1 MVNALKYYV
10 CLPILILGF
19 QVALDGQEGLSYQ
32 ATMISNP
39 SLAGSQGDGIARLS
53 YVNLYPGNNY
63 NFHSVMLSYDSYFP
77 ELHGGAGIHIADEY
91 LGGIVNNLRGG
102 FCYSYYLQAGKD
114 IFIAGGLSASFIHLG
129 YDFTNGVL
137 PDQIDPLRGAV
148 LPPGETL
155 AERGRTVLDLAAGFL
170 FFSGKYFGGFSVN
183 HLAEPDP
190 SGSEYAGGKLKRA
203 ILIHGA
209 ADFNISS
216 GKGLSLIPMAAVE
229 MASGLLRASAGVSL
243 ESKFLSVNAIIL
255 SGSEENIDLQAGF
268 SISAG
273 DLMFFYNYRF
283 NMISGENL
291 LPFSLLHHTG
301 IAFSLN
307 TVDKRKAA
315 KTINFPKL

>member
-1 MVNALKYYV
+1 MVNSLKYYA
-10 CLPILILGF
+10 CLPVFILAF
-19 QVALDGQEGLSYQ
+19 QFALEGQEGLSYQ
-32 ATMISNP
+32 ATLMSNP
-39 SLAGSQGDGIARLS
+39 SLAGSQGDGIVRLS
-53 YVNLYPGNNY
+53 YMNLYPGNNY

-77 ELHGGAGIHIADEY
+77 ELHGGAGINIANEY
-91 LGGIVNNLRGG
+91 LGGMVNNLRGG

-114 IFIAGGLSASFIHLG
+114 IYIAGGLSASFIHLS
-129 YDFTNGVL
+129 YDFRNGIL

-155 AERGRTVLDLAAGFL
+155 AERGRTVLDLATGFL
-170 FFSGKYFGGFSVN
+170 FISGKYFGGLSVN

-190 SGSEYAGGKLKRA
+190 TGSQYAGGKLKRSV
-203 ILIHGA
+203 LIHGA
-209 ADFNISS
+209 ADFNISRGS
-216 GKGLSLIPMAAVE
+216 DLSLIPMAGVE
-229 MASGLLRASAGVSL
+229 MSKGLLHASAGVSL

-255 SGSEENIDLQAGF
+255 FGSEENIDLQAGF

-273 DLMFFYNYRF
+273 DLMVFYSYRF
-283 NMISGENL
+283 NMFSGENL

-307 TVDKRKAA
+307 AVDKRKAA